1 MTATRATRHRAIYLR
16 ETIHSKL
23 RLVRTLSDTRVYE
36 SYAPRSAS
44 TIGMTM
50 TLYERRKILFLG
62 VAHALELDKRGSSFW
77 R

>member
-1 MTATRATRHRAIYLR
+1 MPDDGAAPEGAMTATRATRHRAIYLR

-50 TLYERRKILFLG
+50 TVLL
-62 VAHALELDKRGSSFW
+62 
-77 R
+77 